1 MQEINFWVEETL
13 EFFSELGIV
22 SKTEDEGK
30 VYPYSDQ
37 ASAVLDV
44 LRLRLD
50 SLGVKIVTSF
60 EVEKVKK
67 KKIGFNVI
75 SYNGQSEYADNVIVA
90 TGGKAAPNLGSKGV
104 GYEILESFGHKV
116 TELSP
121 SLVQIKTETDV
132 VKKLKGIK
140 LNANVSL
147 GNFKEYGEVLF
158 TEYGLSGPAVFSLS
172 SRLKKSKDDFA

>member
-1 MQEINFWVEETL
+1 M
-13 EFFSELGIV
+13 
-22 SKTEDEGK
+22 
-30 VYPYSDQ
+30 
-37 ASAVLDV
+37 LDV
-44 LRLRLD
+44 LRFRLD

-67 KKIGFNVI
+67 KKSGFNVI
-75 SYNGQSEYADNVIVA
+75 SYNGQCEYADNVLSQR
-90 TGGKAAPNLGSKGV
+90 GKAAPNLGSKGV

-140 LNANVSL
+140 LKQMYRSVTLKNTAKFCLPNTV
-147 GNFKEYGEVLF
+147 YQA
-158 TEYGLSGPAVFSLS
+158 PAVFSLFVTAE
-172 SRLKKSKDDFA
+172 KSKDNFA

>member
-1 MQEINFWVEETL
+1 MKQ
-13 EFFSELGIV
+13 
-22 SKTEDEGK
+22 
-30 VYPYSDQ
+30 
-37 ASAVLDV
+37 
-44 LRLRLD
+44 
-50 SLGVKIVTSF
+50 
-60 EVEKVKK
+60 KK
-67 KKIGFNVI
+67 SGFNVI

-140 LNANVSL
+140 LNAVYRSVTLKNTAKFCLPNTVYQAL
-147 GNFKEYGEVLF
+147 RC
-158 TEYGLSGPAVFSLS
+158 
-172 SRLKKSKDDFA
+172 SRFRHG